1 MPEKENV
8 SRLRAAD
15 FARICGT
22 NKRTLHHYDQ
32 IGLFAPALRGEN
44 GYRYYS
50 QEQYDVFMVIAAL
63 KELGM
68 PLLDIKA
75 YLDRRD
81 PERLSALLDQQEIV
95 RQAQQKAAELLSA
108 AQQQSREMR
117 TTITDYCEN
126 MLRQTEEILAR
137 SAGEVKN
144 VRGALRQKAKN
155 GG

>member
-1 MPEKENV
+1 MGEKENA

-15 FARICGT
+15 FAHICGT

-50 QEQYDVFMVIAAL
+50 QEQYDVFMVIAAR

-81 PERLSALLDQQEIV
+81 PERLTALLDQQEAEV
-95 RQAQQKAAELLSA
+95 ERELAQLRRLSLIHI
-108 AQQQSREMR
+108 SEPTRP
-117 TTITDYCEN
+117 Y
-126 MLRQTEEILAR
+126 
-137 SAGEVKN
+137 
-144 VRGALRQKAKN
+144 
-155 GG
+155 

>member
-1 MPEKENV
+1 MIVKGGFFVAEKENA

-50 QEQYDVFMVIAAL
+50 QEQYDVFMVISAL

-75 YLDRRD
+75 YLDRSGS
-81 PERLSALLDQQEIV
+81 PPCWT
-95 RQAQQKAAELLSA
+95 
-108 AQQQSREMR
+108 SRR
-117 TTITDYCEN
+117 
-126 MLRQTEEILAR
+126 RR
-137 SAGEVKN
+137 WSGSWPSS
-144 VRGALRQKAKN
+144 
-155 GG
+155 GGSRP

>member
-1 MPEKENV
+1 MIVKGEFFVAEKENA

-81 PERLSALLDQQEIV
+81 PERLSALLDQQEAEAAGAGAAGGV
-95 RQAQQKAAELLSA
+95 RPGVL
-108 AQQQSREMR
+108 
-117 TTITDYCEN
+117 
-126 MLRQTEEILAR
+126 
-137 SAGEVKN
+137 
-144 VRGALRQKAKN
+144 
-155 GG
+155 

>member
-1 MPEKENV
+1 MIVKGEFFVAEKENA

-68 PLLDIKA
+68 PLLD
-75 YLDRRD
+75 
-81 PERLSALLDQQEIV
+81 QQEAEVEQKKKLPTKIV
-95 RQAQQKAAELLSA
+95 FP
-108 AQQQSREMR
+108 EMH
-117 TTITDYCEN
+117 
-126 MLRQTEEILAR
+126 
-137 SAGEVKN
+137 
-144 VRGALRQKAKN
+144 
-155 GG
+155 